1 MDDENEKRKVALDK
15 LFELGQE
22 MVKAEEEYRCET
34 DAWWNNLSV
43 EDQQRAFF
51 SVCSRLY
58 RGEIV
63 EQRSYRGVL
72 YDVFGW
78 GPEAYGLGM
87 ACNYIDLHN
96 AIPVKENKDGQK

>member
-1 MDDENEKRKVALDK
+1 MDDDKEKRRLALDK
-15 LFELGQE
+15 LFEIGQE
-22 MVKAEEEYRCET
+22 LQRAEDEYRRDT
-34 DAWWNNLSV
+34 DTWWNNLSV

-58 RGEIV
+58 RGEMI

-96 AIPVKENKDGQK
+96 AIVVKEKKNEEK

>member
-1 MDDENEKRKVALDK
+1 MDDKEKRRLALDE
-15 LFELGQE
+15 LTELGQE
-22 MVKAEEEYRCET
+22 MQRAADEYRRDT

-58 RGEIV
+58 QGEIV

-78 GPEAYGLGM
+78 GPEAYILGM
-87 ACNYIDLHN
+87 ECNYIDLHN
-96 AIPVKENKDGQK
+96 AIPLKVKGEKDEK

>member
-1 MDDENEKRKVALDK
+1 MEDEKEKRKLALDK
-15 LFELGQE
+15 LAELGQE
-22 MVKAEEEYRCET
+22 MVKAQEEYRLET
-34 DAWWNNLSV
+34 DVWWNNLSV

-58 RGEIV
+58 RGEMI

-72 YDVFGW
+72 YDVFVW
-78 GPEAYGLGM
+78 GPEHYGLGM

-96 AIPVKENKDGQK
+96 AIVVREKKNEQK